1 MTAGVVRRVNGP
13 LVEVELAGLA
23 MADLVEVGRRNLP
36 AEVVALRGDLATA
49 QAYEYTG
56 SLAPGDSV
64 RPLSRPLSVR
74 LGPGLTGQVFDGLL
88 RPLGEAGT
96 WLEAGAGRTGS
107 ERRWTFEPRTR
118 PGEVVSAGT
127 VLGEVSD
134 AGPVAHRVLVPP
146 GVSGPVQHLRDAGPC
161 GPEES
166 VATVGGVD
174 VPLSAWWPVRR
185 TRPYQGR
192 LEATAPLITGQRVL
206 DALYPVTLGG
216 AAAVPGGFGTG
227 KTVLL
232 QQIAKWCRADVI
244 VYVGCGER
252 GNELADVIADF
263 AELSDPRTG
272 GRLTDRTVIIA
283 NTSNMPIMAREASI
297 YAGATVAEYYR
308 DMGHDVVV
316 IADSTSRWAEALRE
330 FASRTGALPAEEG
343 YPAGLGSALAAF
355 YERAGQVTT
364 LGGWRGSVTVVGAV
378 SPPGGDMTEPVTS
391 HTQRFVRT
399 LWTLDRDL
407 AYARHYPAVGWT
419 GSYCR
424 DASPVAAWY
433 ARNGDAGWARRRGRV
448 VALLA
453 EADRLASLAEL
464 IGVTALPGHER
475 MTLLGGRLLREA
487 VLQQNALSDVDAFS
501 APERTSALAE
511 AVLSVIDRAQEL
523 VGAGVAPQAVE
534 EVDFT
539 ALVRA
544 RETAAT
550 PDPAASVLA
559 QLEALA

>member
-1 MTAGVVRRVNGP
+1 MTSGVVRRVNGP
-13 LVEVELAGLA
+13 VVEVELNGLA
-23 MADLVEVGRRNLP
+23 MADLIEVGRHDLP
-36 AEVVALRGDLATA
+36 AEVVALRGDHATA

-56 SLAPGDSV
+56 ALAPGDPARS
-64 RPLSRPLSVR
+64 LGRPLSVR

-88 RPLGEAGT
+88 RPLGGAGT
-96 WLEAGAGRTGS
+96 WLDLDSGRSSRART
-107 ERRWTFEPRTR
+107 WTFEPRAESGQELAT
-118 PGEVVSAGT
+118 GAL
-127 VLGEVSD
+127 LGEITD

-146 GVSGPVQHLRDAGPC
+146 GVAGGVQNIRGAGPC
-161 GPEES
+161 GQDEPI
-166 VATVGGVD
+166 ATVGGVD
-174 VPLSAWWPVRR
+174 VPLFAWWPVRR
-185 TRPYQGR
+185 PRPYRDR
-192 LEATAPLITGQRVL
+192 LRAAAPLITGQRVL
-206 DALYPVTLGG
+206 DALYPVVLGG
-216 AAAVPGGFGTG
+216 TAAVPGGFGTG

-252 GNELADVIADF
+252 GNELADVITEF

-364 LGGWRGSVTVVGAV
+364 LSGWRGSVTIVGAV
-378 SPPGGDMTEPVTS
+378 SPPGGDMTEPVTA

-399 LWTLDRDL
+399 LWTLDREL

-424 DASPVAAWY
+424 DVSPVGAWY
-433 ARNGDAGWARRRGRV
+433 AGNGDPGWAPRRARV
-448 VALLA
+448 IAVLA

-475 MTLLGGRLLREA
+475 MTLVGGRLLREA
-487 VLQQNALSDVDAFS
+487 VLQQSSLSDVDSFS
-501 APERTSALAE
+501 APERTAALTD
-511 AVLSVIDRAQEL
+511 AVLGIIDRAQEL
-523 VGAGVAPQAVE
+523 VAAGVAPQAVE
-534 EVDFT
+534 EVDL
-539 ALVRA
+539 APLVRA
-544 RETAAT
+544 REAPGVDEGAAAVR
-550 PDPAASVLA
+550 AA
-559 QLEALA
+559 LEALA